1 LASCIGWLLDVSIEH
16 DKAVIWIKTT
26 DRKILKLADSYNPSI
41 YLLPNNESD
50 GLQLL
55 QVLSQQPTI
64 KKVKWE
70 EGKFTNLF
78 DYASRKKLIC
88 VFPESIQYYTP
99 LIKRLEKDRRVKQLF
114 NVDLS
119 HIQQYLFN
127 RLKVEPTSKVEVE
140 YDALKLIGISKVDD
154 EKEISLPP
162 FSLMH
167 LNVKTFSGKFRPE
180 DRVTII
186 NVKVE
191 DEDSTFQNNEEKNI
205 LDSFCE
211 YVRSKDPD
219 IIVCTGN
226 TVLQYL
232 FTRAQKLGLNL
243 QLGRGEEEDLEYDP
257 KLLIAGRIPIGNS
270 SGISRYSAFDDFGL
284 AGLIERSRFAFLP
297 LELAAKYSMN
307 RLIDSRNCY
316 ELIHRGFVIQRGGG
330 ISNNNH
336 EHIRT
341 VEELVSRDKGG
352 MIISPQIGLHEN
364 IVVLDYDSE
373 YANLIVNHNISYET
387 VLSEGKVDKEKKGL
401 LPTVVEKF
409 LKRRLHFKTLLKE
422 LPKESPEYVWCEQ
435 RVGSLKNILVCL
447 YGTTGS
453 LWNRYGNV
461 LAFEEINRLSREV
474 LIRTKDIVQGLGY
487 ELVYADTDSVFIKG
501 QDATTGKTDYDKV
514 VDILSKET
522 GLSMSIEYYYKFLVL
537 LPLEA
542 DEKIEALKHY
552 YGITQE
558 GQLVVRGIEI
568 RRHDIPNFIKQFQTE
583 LLYTLFDCKD
593 SAEVTNTGYENALL
607 LVTKAIDR
615 IMTAEDITQK
625 DLVISKLLRQ
635 DIEKYKS
642 LFPHVSAA
650 IQLSSDRNG
659 RYPTKGDT
667 IKYIYTNTQHKNPLL
682 RVAALETA
690 PEKDGCDNKGR
701 SLNYDKEKYRE
712 MILDAA
718 ETVLGPFGFERT
730 VYGDSKKRKGKWW
743 WQELIHEREKDIQT
757 EMT

>member
-1 LASCIGWLLDVSIEH
+1 MGWLLDVSIER

-26 DRKILKLADSYNPSI
+26 DRKTLKLTDSYNPSL

-50 GLQLL
+50 GSQLL
-55 QVLSQQPTI
+55 QVLSQQPII
-64 KKVKWE
+64 KKVKWV

-78 DYASRKKLIC
+78 DYAGRKKLIC
-88 VFPESIQYYTP
+88 VFPESIQYYMP
-99 LIKRLEKDRRVKQLF
+99 LLKKLEKDRRVKQLF

-127 RLKVEPTSKVEVE
+127 RLKIEPTSKVEVE
-140 YDALKLIGISKVDD
+140 YDGSKLIGISKLDD
-154 EKEISLPP
+154 EKEISQIP

-180 DRVTII
+180 DPITII
-186 NVKVE
+186 NVRYE
-191 DEDSTFQNNEEKNI
+191 DEDSIFHNNEEKNI
-205 LDSFCE
+205 LESFSE
-211 YVRSKDPD
+211 YLRSKDPD
-219 IIVCTGN
+219 IIVCSGN

-243 QLGRGEEEDLEYDP
+243 QLGRGEEIDYDQKP
-257 KLLIAGRIPIGNS
+257 LIGGRIPIGSS

-316 ELIHRGFVIQRGGG
+316 ELIQRDFVIPRSSGN
-330 ISNNNH
+330 INNNH

-341 VEELVSRDKGG
+341 VEELVSRDKGS

-373 YANLIVNHNISYET
+373 YANLIVNHNLSYET
-387 VLSEGKVDKEKKGL
+387 VTSEGKVDKEKKGL
-401 LPTVVEKF
+401 LPAVVEKF
-409 LKRRLHFKTLLKE
+409 LKRRLYFKTLLKE
-422 LPKESPEYVWCEQ
+422 LPKKSSEYVWCEQ

-474 LIRTKDIVQGLGY
+474 LIKTKDIVQGLGY

-501 QDATTGKTDYDKV
+501 LDATTTRRTDYDKV
-514 VDILSKET
+514 VSILSKET

-552 YGITQE
+552 YGITQGGE
-558 GQLVVRGIEI
+558 LVVRGIEI

-583 LLYTLFDCKD
+583 LLYTLFECKD
-593 SAEVTNTGYENALL
+593 STEVANTGYENALL

-615 IMTAEDITQK
+615 IMTAEDITKQ
-625 DLVISKLLRQ
+625 DLVVSKLLRQ

-650 IQLSSDRNG
+650 IQLSSGTDG
-659 RYPTKGDT
+659 RYPTKGNT
-667 IKYIYTNTQHKNPLL
+667 INYIYTNTQHKNPLL
-682 RVAALETA
+682 RVAALDSEDKSKT
-690 PEKDGCDNKGR
+690 P
-701 SLNYDKEKYRE
+701 NYDKEKYRE

-718 ETVLGPFGFERT
+718 ETVLGTFGFDRT
-730 VYGDSKKRKGKWW
+730 IYVDTKKRKGKWW
-743 WQELIHEREKDIQT
+743 QELILIHEREKDIQT